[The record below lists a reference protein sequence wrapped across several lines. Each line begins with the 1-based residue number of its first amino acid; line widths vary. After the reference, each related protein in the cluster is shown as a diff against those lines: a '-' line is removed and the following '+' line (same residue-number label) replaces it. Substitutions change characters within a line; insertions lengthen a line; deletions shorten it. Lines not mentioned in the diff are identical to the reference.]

1 MYRRLLLGS
10 VSSSGCRKL
19 HMSAAITRAAATAT
33 ARSPIETPEA
43 NEHAD
48 ANVAGERTH
57 DYIDITN
64 TQRLILGIGSSLAAL
79 VNPRRFVSDCLL
91 GEHTNSGC
99 IDRGFV
105 DERHTI
111 HTHTHIIYVSIRP
124 FYICKTYLYASNRP

>member
-19 HMSAAITRAAATAT
+19 HMSAAVTRAAATAT
-33 ARSPIETPEA
+33 ARSPNETPET

-48 ANVAGERTH
+48 ANEPGERTH

-79 VNPRRFVSDCLL
+79 VNPRRFVSVWCWASKKNPIALTGALL
-91 GEHTNSGC
+91 TNATSHTQNLC
-99 IDRGFV
+99 IYSA
-105 DERHTI
+105 I
-111 HTHTHIIYVSIRP
+111 
-124 FYICKTYLYASNRP
+124 LYMQNRSL